1 MCVIL
6 CIFANWRLYPFRN
19 GSDNELTMRH
29 VFIIIMILLPFVSLA
44 QENKNP
50 DLQLMESVKG
60 QMKNSYMEV
69 KWIDDTHF
77 TYSAD
82 ESEGKVYYITDTRT
96 WKAQRMFDNK
106 AFADSL
112 NKISQ
117 GGQSRRISV
126 LDFLSSTKR
135 IHIALPSIIKRN
147 TSDMT

>member
-1 MCVIL
+1 MPICGIL
-6 CIFANWRLYPFRN
+6 CIFANWKLYPFCN
-19 GSDNELTMRH
+19 GSDNELTMRY
-29 VFIIIMILLPFVSLA
+29 VFIMILALLSLVSFA
-44 QENKNP
+44 QENGNS

-77 TYSAD
+77 TFCAD
-82 ESEGKVYYITDTRT
+82 ESEGMIYYITDTRT

-117 GGQSRRISV
+117 GGGRAAESPSWISEI
-126 LDFLSSTKR
+126 R
-135 IHIALPSIIKRN
+135 
-147 TSDMT
+147 

>member
-1 MCVIL
+1 VPICGIL
-6 CIFANWRLYPFRN
+6 CIFANWKLCPFCN

-29 VFIIIMILLPFVSLA
+29 VSIIILSILPLVSFA
-44 QENKNP
+44 QENGNS

-60 QMKNSYMEV
+60 LMKNSYMEV

-82 ESEGKVYYITDTRT
+82 ESEGKIYYITDTRT

-126 LDFLSSTKR
+126 LDF
-135 IHIALPSIIKRN
+135 
-147 TSDMT
+147 